1 MYLPSLKHS
10 LPLLAALVLA
20 ACSSTHAPG
29 GKTPADNM
37 ETAESSAVP
46 SRPAEPEGKTLADY
60 GGYPSAL
67 DAVKQK
73 NDAAVAAY
81 LENAGDSAMAENVR
95 NEWLK
100 SLGARRQWTLFAPS
114 SAIRRTL
121 FLPASGTLLRVS
133 ILRPNSS
140 PASTA

>member
-20 ACSSTHAPG
+20 ACSSTNTPPA
-29 GKTPADNM
+29 GKA
-37 ETAESSAVP
+37 ETADLSASVP
-46 SRPAEPEGKTLADY
+46 TRPAEPEEKTLEDY

-81 LENAGDSAMAENVR
+81 LENASDSAMAENVR

-100 SLGARRQWTLFAPS
+100 SLGARKQWT
-114 SAIRRTL
+114 
-121 FLPASGTLLRVS
+121 
-133 ILRPNSS
+133 
-140 PASTA
+140 